1 MKGTTSMKGKT
12 VDLQTSARRH
22 PSAWMMVLRD
32 AGPGFWLRAAA
43 YSVAALLVLGVPTVL
58 IPNQLFARMIEAPW
72 WSYGLW
78 AVAAILTGLVLATRT
93 LPGAACPVQGRTA
106 AGGGLAFLA
115 VACPTCNVLVVS
127 ALGTS
132 GALSLFAPVQ
142 PVLGIVG
149 VGVLGW
155 ALWRI
160 VRAIGAN
167 REEPGSR

>member
-1 MKGTTSMKGKT
+1 
-12 VDLQTSARRH
+12 
-22 PSAWMMVLRD
+22 
-32 AGPGFWLRAAA
+32 
-43 YSVAALLVLGVPTVL
+43 
-58 IPNQLFARMIEAPW
+58 
-72 WSYGLW
+72 
-78 AVAAILTGLVLATRT
+78 
-93 LPGAACPVQGRTA
+93 
-106 AGGGLAFLA
+106 
-115 VACPTCNVLVVS
+115 VACPPCHVLVVS